1 MDTHKRTPEK
11 LVAEV
16 VSAERLA
23 SCCHPSPRV
32 RSQLLKLAKYEITID
47 QYIKSVKEH
56 ICGKIY
62 A

>member
-32 RSQLLKLAKYEITID
+32 RSQLLKLAKHEITID
-47 QYIKSVKEH
+47 QYLKSAKED
-56 ICGKIY
+56 IATKVY